1 MHMKKLGIAILVLGA
16 GLLAL
21 RAQEP
26 APDMETNGEGAVGGT
41 PVQIEARAKRMI
53 DNAVEL
59 LANNEESRA
68 IGMLEAV
75 PRMFADTPSRFRA
88 HLELGRHLTEKRQF
102 DRAAAELRRAHASE
116 DSEVQ
121 AEALLLLGRC
131 QLARGDA
138 GDAAMILR
146 RVTQDFPTSLFAND
160 AFYTIG
166 QIHFEAGRW
175 ARAAEAFGMVGT
187 AVPADDTTNAFVLAE
202 AGQRIFM
209 HVIDKD
215 LAVLAALG
223 ESQDVELVSRSGDRE
238 KSTLVPFGRGDGDF
252 LASVLTVTEPSQP
265 FDGKLTVQ
273 GAEEVTVNYVDQNTE
288 SGAVKQAKSAQ
299 ARIVSTA
306 ALAFMDGAQRQ
317 RVRGVF
323 ADQPAFLRL
332 RDLDLD
338 TTAQP
343 DTATVA
349 VKALYR
355 ARPEVPEGS
364 DVAPAAPAPDAP
376 WLERG
381 QITVSLLETGPR
393 SGIFVGRLVPRLV
406 NLSSNAPI
414 IELAA
419 GDLAVQPDDKLVASF
434 TDAAHLRA
442 AGTETREA
450 AAVVLVGGST
460 EPQSIIAH
468 ASDAAVQ
475 ARKLLLEAQLL
486 HKWGNIFKE
495 VGLNKH
501 AADKAEEGLQR
512 VEDLMALA
520 TRFSLERKLVEESF
534 AVKWDLQLVQGNL
547 GDAIATCRALVRLY
561 PDTTLADRAFL
572 QIGNARMQDKK
583 DVNSISSAIQVFN
596 AILAL
601 PSSPLKAE
609 AQYRIGEAIEQQ
621 IKLRQRPGEKADF
634 AAAMVAFKRCA
645 EAYPESAYAGDS
657 FKRVIDYY
665 IETRDYARCVETLE
679 RVFQDYPDAPWL
691 DEMLLKW
698 GVVHYRMGHRDL
710 ALQKFQRLVEE
721 YPGGQAAQ
729 QATAFLQ
736 RLNN

>member
-1 MHMKKLGIAILVLGA
+1 MKKLGIAMLALGA
-16 GLLAL
+16 GILLL
-21 RAQEP
+21 HAQEP
-26 APDMETNGEGAVGGT
+26 APNEAQNGEGAAGGS
-41 PVQIEARAKRMI
+41 PAQIEARAKRMI

-59 LANNEESRA
+59 LANNEENRA

-75 PRMFADTPSRFRA
+75 PRMFADAPSRFRA
-88 HLELGRHLTEKRQF
+88 HLELGRHLTDKRQF
-102 DRAAAELRRAHASE
+102 DRAAAELRRAQAAE
-116 DSEVQ
+116 DLEVQ

-131 QLARGDA
+131 QLARGES

-146 RVTQDFPTSLFAND
+146 RVTQDYPTSLFAND
-160 AFYTIG
+160 AFFTIG
-166 QIHFEAGRW
+166 QIHFDAGRW
-175 ARAAEAFGMVGT
+175 ARAVEAFGMVGT
-187 AVPADDTTNAFVLAE
+187 AVPADDATNAFVLAE
-202 AGQRIFM
+202 AGQRVFV
-209 HVIDKD
+209 HVTDKD

-223 ESQDVELVSRSGDRE
+223 ESESAELVSRSGDRE

-273 GAEEVTVNYVDQNTE
+273 GAEEITVHYVDQNTE
-288 SGAVKQAKSAQ
+288 SGAVKQAKTAQ
-299 ARIVSTA
+299 ARIVSTG

-343 DTATVA
+343 DAATVK

-355 ARPEVPEGS
+355 ERPEAPEGS
-364 DVAPAAPAPDAP
+364 DVVPAAPAPDAP

-381 QITVSLLETGPR
+381 TVAVALRETGPR

-406 NLSSNAPI
+406 NLSSNAPVV
-414 IELAA
+414 ELAA
-419 GDLAVQPDDKLVASF
+419 GELAVQPDDKLVAVF
-434 TDAAHLRA
+434 EDAAHLRGA
-442 AGTETREA
+442 RPETREA
-450 AAVVLVGGST
+450 EVAVLVGGST

-468 ASDAAVQ
+468 ASDAAIQ

-495 VGLNKH
+495 VGLDKH

-512 VEDLMALA
+512 VDELMALA
-520 TRFSLERKLVEESF
+520 TRFSLERKLVEEAF

-547 GDAIATCRALVRLY
+547 SDAIATCRALVRLY
-561 PDTTLADRAFL
+561 PDTTLADRAFM
-572 QIGNARMQDKK
+572 QIGNARMQDRK
-583 DVNSISSAIQVFN
+583 DGTSLSSAIQVFN

-601 PSSPLKAE
+601 PNSPLKAE

-621 IKLRQRPGEKADF
+621 IKLRLRPGEKADF
-634 AAAMVAFKRCA
+634 APAMIAFKRCA
-645 EAYPESAYAGDS
+645 EAYPESAYAGNS

-698 GVVHYRMGHRDL
+698 GVVHHRMGHREQ

-736 RLNN
+736 RLSN

>member
-1 MHMKKLGIAILVLGA
+1 MKKLGIAILVLGA

-26 APDMETNGEGAVGGT
+26 ATAQETNGEGAVGGT
-41 PVQIEARAKRMI
+41 PAQIEARARRMI

-68 IGMLEAV
+68 VGMLEAV

-355 ARPEVPEGS
+355 ERPEVPEGS

-414 IELAA
+414 VELAA

-450 AAVVLVGGST
+450 EVVVLVGGST

-495 VGLNKH
+495 VGLDKH

-512 VEDLMALA
+512 VDDLMALA

>member
-1 MHMKKLGIAILVLGA
+1 MKKLGIAILVLVGA

-21 RAQEP
+21 RGQEP
-26 APDMETNGEGAVGGT
+26 PPDKAPDGEGAVGGT
-41 PVQIEARAKRMI
+41 PAQIESRARRMI

-68 IGMLEAV
+68 VGMLEAV
-75 PRMFADTPSRFRA
+75 PRMFADTPVRFRA

-102 DRAAAELRRAHASE
+102 DRASAELRRAQAAE
-116 DSEVQ
+116 DPEIQ

-131 QLARGDA
+131 QLARGEA

-146 RVTQDFPTSLFAND
+146 RVTQDYPTSLFAND
-160 AFYTIG
+160 AFFTLG
-166 QIHFEAGRW
+166 QIHFDAGRW
-175 ARAAEAFGMVGT
+175 ARAVEAFSMVGT
-187 AVPADDTTNAFVLAE
+187 AVPADDATNAFVLAE
-202 AGQRIFM
+202 AGQRIFV
-209 HVIDKD
+209 HVTDKD

-223 ESQDVELVSRSGDRE
+223 ESQSVELASRSGDRE
-238 KSTLVPFGRGDGDF
+238 KCTLTAFGRGDGDF
-252 LASVLTVTEPSQP
+252 LASVLTVTEPSKP
-265 FDGKLTVQ
+265 YDGKLTVQ
-273 GAEEVTVNYVDQNTE
+273 GAEQITVHYVDENTE
-288 SGAVKQAKSAQ
+288 SGAVKQAKTSQ
-299 ARIVSTA
+299 ARIVSTG

-332 RDLDLD
+332 RDLDMD

-343 DTATVA
+343 DTVTVK
-349 VKALYR
+349 VKAIYR
-355 ARPEVPEGS
+355 ERPETPEGAEGA
-364 DVAPAAPAPDAP
+364 VPAAPDPDAP
-376 WLERG
+376 WLDRG
-381 QITVSLLETGPR
+381 QVAVALVETGPR
-393 SGIFVGRLVPRLV
+393 SGIFSGRLVPRLV

-414 IELAA
+414 VELAA
-419 GDLAVQPDDKLVASF
+419 GELAVQPDDKLVAVYE
-434 TDAAHLRA
+434 DAAHLR
-442 AGTETREA
+442 GA
-450 AAVVLVGGST
+450 AAEKRETEVVVLVGGST

-495 VGLNKH
+495 VGLDKH

-512 VEDLMALA
+512 VDELMALA
-520 TRFSLERKLVEESF
+520 TRFSLERKLVEEAF

-547 GDAIATCRALVRLY
+547 SDAIATCSALVRLY
-561 PDTTLADRAFL
+561 PDTTLADRAFM

-583 DVNSISSAIQVFN
+583 DGRSISSAIQVYN

-601 PSSPLKAE
+601 PASPLKAE

-621 IKLRQRPGEKADF
+621 IKLRLRPGERGDF
-634 AAAMVAFKRCA
+634 AQAMVAFKRCA

-665 IETRDYARCVETLE
+665 IGTRDYARCVETLE

-698 GVVHYRMGHRDL
+698 GVVNHRMGNREQ

-729 QATAFLQ
+729 QAAAFMQ
-736 RLNN
+736 RLSN

>member
-1 MHMKKLGIAILVLGA
+1 MKKLGIAILVLGA

-21 RAQEP
+21 QAQEP
-26 APDMETNGEGAVGGT
+26 APDQETNGEGAAGGT
-41 PVQIEARAKRMI
+41 PAQIEARAKRMI

-68 IGMLEAV
+68 VGMLEAV

-116 DSEVQ
+116 DPELQ

-187 AVPADDTTNAFVLAE
+187 AVPADDSTNALVLAE
-202 AGQRIFM
+202 AGQRIFI
-209 HVIDKD
+209 HVTDKD

-223 ESQDVELVSRSGDRE
+223 ESQEAELVSRSGDRE

-273 GAEEVTVNYVDQNTE
+273 GAEEVTVHYVDQNTE
-288 SGAVKQAKSAQ
+288 SGAVKQAKTAQ

-355 ARPEVPEGS
+355 ERPEVPEGS

-381 QITVSLLETGPR
+381 QITVPLLETGPR

-406 NLSSNAPI
+406 NLASNAPI
-414 IELAA
+414 VELAA

-442 AGTETREA
+442 TGPETREA
-450 AAVVLVGGST
+450 EVVVLVGGST

-468 ASDAAVQ
+468 ASDAAIQ

-512 VEDLMALA
+512 VDDLMALA

-534 AVKWDLQLVQGNL
+534 AVKWDLQLVRGNL

-583 DVNSISSAIQVFN
+583 DSQSISSAIQVFN

-601 PSSPLKAE
+601 PNSPLKAE

-621 IKLRQRPGEKADF
+621 IKLRLRPGEKGDF
-634 AAAMVAFKRCA
+634 ASAMVAFKRCA

-665 IETRDYARCVETLE
+665 IGTRDYARCVETLE

-698 GVVHYRMGHRDL
+698 GVVHYRMNQREL
-710 ALQKFQRLVEE
+710 AVEKFQRLVEE

>member
-1 MHMKKLGIAILVLGA
+1 MKKLGIAILAMGV
-16 GLLAL
+16 GLLTL
-21 RAQEP
+21 QAQET
-26 APDMETNGEGAVGGT
+26 APEAGAEGAAGGT
-41 PVQIEARAKRMI
+41 PAQIEARARRMV

-59 LANNEESRA
+59 LENNEESRA
-68 IGMLEAV
+68 VGMLEAV
-75 PRMFADTPSRFRA
+75 PRMFADAPSRFRA

-102 DRAAAELRRAHASE
+102 DRAAAELRRAQGSE
-116 DSEVQ
+116 DRELQ

-131 QLARGDA
+131 HLARGNS
-138 GDAAMILR
+138 GDAAMALR
-146 RVTQDFPTSLFAND
+146 RVTQDYPTSLFAND

-175 ARAAEAFGMVGT
+175 ARAAEAFEMVGT
-187 AVPADDTTNAFVLAE
+187 AVPDDDSTNAFILAE
-202 AGQRIFM
+202 AGQRVFV
-209 HVIDKD
+209 HVVDKD

-223 ESQDVELVSRSGDRE
+223 EKQDVELVSRSGDRE
-238 KSTLVPFGRGDGDF
+238 KATLEPFGRGDGDF
-252 LASVLTVTEPSQP
+252 LASVLTVTEPSKP
-265 FDGKLTVQ
+265 YDGKLTVQ
-273 GAEEVTVNYVDQNTE
+273 GAEEITVHYVDMNTE
-288 SGAVKQAKSAQ
+288 SGAVKQTKNAV

-306 ALAFMDGAQRQ
+306 TLAFMDGAQRQ

-332 RDLDLD
+332 RDLDMD
-338 TTAQP
+338 TTAEP
-343 DTATVA
+343 DTATVT
-349 VKALYR
+349 VTALYR
-355 ARPEVPEGS
+355 ERPEVPEGS
-364 DVAPAAPAPDAP
+364 DVAPPAPAPDAP

-381 QITVSLLETGPR
+381 KITVPLTETGPR
-393 SGIFVGRLVPRLV
+393 SGTFVGRIVPRLV

-414 IELAA
+414 VELAA
-419 GDLAVQPDDKLVASF
+419 GEIAVQPDDKLVATF
-434 TDAAHLRA
+434 EDVAHLRSSEP
-442 AGTETREA
+442 ETRQTE
-450 AAVVLVGGST
+450 VIVLVGGST

-468 ASDAAVQ
+468 ASDAGVQ

-512 VEDLMALA
+512 VDDLMALA
-520 TRFSLERKLVEESF
+520 TRFSLERRIIEEAF

-547 GDAIATCRALVRLY
+547 SDAIATCRALVRLY
-561 PDTTLADRAFL
+561 PDTTLADRAFM

-583 DVNSISSAIQVFN
+583 DVHSIGSAIQVYN

-621 IKLRQRPGEKADF
+621 IKLRTRADQKPDF
-634 AAAMVAFKRCA
+634 APAMVAFKRCA

-665 IETRDYARCVETLE
+665 IQTRDYARCVETLE
-679 RVFQDYPDAPWL
+679 QVFQDYPDAPWL

-698 GVVHYRMGHRDL
+698 GVVHYRMGNREQ
-710 ALQKFQRLVEE
+710 AVQKFQRLVEE
-721 YPGGQAAQ
+721 YPGGPAAQ
-729 QATAFLQ
+729 QASAFLR
-736 RLNN
+736 RLTN

>member
-1 MHMKKLGIAILVLGA
+1 MNKLGIAILALSTGI
-16 GLLAL
+16 LLL
-21 RAQEP
+21 HAQDE
-26 APDMETNGEGAVGGT
+26 APNGEGAAGGS
-41 PVQIEARAKRMI
+41 PAQIEARATRMI

-68 IGMLEAV
+68 VGMLEAV

-102 DRAAAELRRAHASE
+102 DRAAAELRRAYTSE
-116 DSEVQ
+116 DTEVQ
-121 AEALLLLGRC
+121 AESLLLLGRC
-131 QLARGDA
+131 QLARGDS

-146 RVTQDFPTSLFAND
+146 RVTQDYPTSLFAND
-160 AFYTIG
+160 AFFTIG
-166 QIHFEAGRW
+166 QIHFEAARW
-175 ARAAEAFGMVGT
+175 ARAAEAFEMVGT
-187 AVPADDTTNAFVLAE
+187 AVPADDATNALVLAE
-202 AGQRIFM
+202 AGQRIFV
-209 HVIDKD
+209 HVTDKD

-223 ESQDVELVSRSGDRE
+223 ESDSVELVSRSGDRE
-238 KSTLVPFGRGDGDF
+238 KSTLVGFGRGDGDF
-252 LASVLTVTEPSQP
+252 LASVLTVTEPSKP
-265 FDGKLTVQ
+265 YDGKLTVQ
-273 GAEEVTVNYVDQNTE
+273 GSEEITVHYVDQNTE
-288 SGAVKQAKSAQ
+288 SGAVKQGKSAK
-299 ARIVSTA
+299 ARIVSTG

-338 TTAQP
+338 KTPQP
-343 DTATVA
+343 DSATVT

-355 ARPEVPEGS
+355 ERPEVPEGS

-381 QITVSLLETGPR
+381 KVAVTLKETEPR
-393 SGIFVGRLVPRLV
+393 SGLFVGRVVPRLV

-414 IELAA
+414 VELAA
-419 GDLAVQPDDKLVASF
+419 DEVAVQPDDKLVAIYE
-434 TDAAHLRA
+434 DGAHLRGEKA
-442 AGTETREA
+442 EMRKAEV
-450 AAVVLVGGST
+450 VVLVGGST
-460 EPQSIIAH
+460 EPQSIVAH
-468 ASDAAVQ
+468 ASDAAIQ
-475 ARKLLLEAQLL
+475 ARKLLLEAKLL

-501 AADKAEEGLQR
+501 AADKAEEGLLR
-512 VEDLMALA
+512 VDELMTLA
-520 TRFSLERKLVEESF
+520 TRFSLDRKLVEEAF
-534 AVKWDLQLVQGNL
+534 AAKWDLKLVQGNL
-547 GDAIATCRALVRLY
+547 TDAIATCRALVRLY
-561 PDTTLADRAFL
+561 PDTTLADRAFM

-583 DVNSISSAIQVFN
+583 DHYAISSAIQVYN
-596 AILAL
+596 AILSL

-609 AQYRIGEAIEQQ
+609 AQFRIGEAIEQQ
-621 IKLRQRPGEKADF
+621 IKQRLRPGEQPDF
-634 AAAMVAFKRCA
+634 ASAMVAFKRCA

-665 IETRDYARCVETLE
+665 LNTRDYARCVETLE

-710 ALQKFQRLVEE
+710 AQQKFQRLVEE
-721 YPGGQAAQ
+721 YPGGQAAR
-729 QATAFLQ
+729 QAAAFLQ